1 MKKPKTL
8 RTMKLVSNL
17 LESMTGIH
25 IFYVAGLLIF
35 LTLFVIIVVR
45 TMRRPAAEM
54 NEIKESILIDND
66 SEESMKA

>member
-1 MKKPKTL
+1 
-8 RTMKLVSNL
+8 MKLVSNL

-35 LTLFVIIVVR
+35 LTLFVVIVIR

-66 SEESMKA
+66 SEESMIS

>member
-1 MKKPKTL
+1 MKLKQ
-8 RTMKLVSNL
+8 RAMKLVSNL

-35 LTLFVIIVVR
+35 LTLFVIIVIR

-66 SEESMKA
+66 SEESMIS

>member
-1 MKKPKTL
+1 
-8 RTMKLVSNL
+8 MKLVSSL

-25 IFYVAGLLIF
+25 IFYVVGLLIF
-35 LTLFVIIVVR
+35 LGLFVVIVVR

-54 NEIKESILIDND
+54 NEIKESILIEDD

>member
-1 MKKPKTL
+1 M
-8 RTMKLVSNL
+8 SNL

-35 LTLFVIIVVR
+35 LTLFVVIVIR
-45 TMRRPAAEM
+45 TMRRPSEEM

-66 SEESMKA
+66 SEESMIS

>member
-1 MKKPKTL
+1 LKLKLKA
-8 RTMKLVSNL
+8 MKLVSNL

-25 IFYVAGLLIF
+25 IFYVVGLLIF
-35 LTLFVIIVVR
+35 LILFIVIVIR

-66 SEESMKA
+66 SEESMIS

>member
-1 MKKPKTL
+1 M
-8 RTMKLVSNL
+8 SNL

-35 LTLFVIIVVR
+35 LTLFVVIVIR
-45 TMRRPAAEM
+45 TMKRPSEEM

-66 SEESMKA
+66 SEESMIS

>member
-1 MKKPKTL
+1 
-8 RTMKLVSNL
+8 MKLVSSL

-25 IFYVAGLLIF
+25 IFYVVGLLIF

-45 TMRRPAAEM
+45 TLRRPSSEM
-54 NEIKESILIDND
+54 NEIKESILIEND